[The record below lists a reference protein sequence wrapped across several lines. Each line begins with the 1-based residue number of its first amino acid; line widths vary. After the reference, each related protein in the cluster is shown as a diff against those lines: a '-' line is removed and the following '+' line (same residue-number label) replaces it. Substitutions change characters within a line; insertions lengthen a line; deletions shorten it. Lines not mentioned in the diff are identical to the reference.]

1 MWISSYFLIT
11 HQYIQTI
18 VSFYSLLINYFDYI
32 LWNENF
38 RLIRLNF
45 HVCVQISVA
54 LFLPSPL
61 SRYFCDIVIL
71 RDPIY
76 SLSSI
81 KATTNHYSY
90 RNSIIVK
97 WPNFSFSLSFIFG
110 LIVFSPPSL
119 FFYLPYL
126 LPRRSYLYIY
136 FSTLNQLKRKNNK
149 TVRNISS
156 IILMTTTKT
165 MMKDFVV
172 HFLWC
177 IQWNSFIVLQTM
189 KEKPKNYNIYCRM
202 SSRSSMLSLQF
213 NMHKIPNN
221 DESMLLLID

>member
-1 MWISSYFLIT
+1 MLLPYQPDYKQDQLKVPGTSACVAGTCNGQHSHQVTPLTVNVCEFLLILLIT

-18 VSFYSLLINYFDYI
+18 VSFYSLLINYFGYI

-38 RLIRLNF
+38 RQIRLNF

-71 RDPIY
+71 RDRIY

-97 WPNFSFSLSFIFG
+97 
-110 LIVFSPPSL
+110 
-119 FFYLPYL
+119 
-126 LPRRSYLYIY
+126 
-136 FSTLNQLKRKNNK
+136 
-149 TVRNISS
+149 
-156 IILMTTTKT
+156 
-165 MMKDFVV
+165 
-172 HFLWC
+172 
-177 IQWNSFIVLQTM
+177 
-189 KEKPKNYNIYCRM
+189 
-202 SSRSSMLSLQF
+202 
-213 NMHKIPNN
+213 
-221 DESMLLLID
+221 